1 MCQGYDYECEYENGA
16 SKFPSKRP
24 IPSEEFSS
32 RPPEKLTR
40 LGSPQST
47 LRQTT
52 DSSIPGIL
60 ELSKA
65 RYVGKYSS
73 IAFPLYVGLEV
84 EATKLPRL
92 HSFAYHSGIR
102 KEPPCAVIHQISEK
116 IPWNTTR
123 ALIEVYTVTIH
134 PIFGFL
140 DMNSFYSRCEKHWHS
155 QPQDMAFEAIASGV
169 LALASLLNG
178 SLDQDIEMWLV
189 LHAKEILE
197 DSSISRFP
205 SLEQI
210 AAWILRAIYVRCT
223 GRPHVTWLTTCTIM
237 HLIEATGLHHGSDSL
252 LQTTGNLAPRPD
264 VSNTIIR
271 TAQVATC
278 LHIVIA
284 FEYGRSIMAVNRQTL
299 ESNLQGAH
307 EGDLT
312 PQMCSLI
319 AAALPVTHATR
330 DSADTTEEI
339 ISTLEKVVNIP
350 VGHDFLL
357 LLRADLALG
366 IYRRLRVM
374 GSKLQQMPHDRVISA
389 GAAALPAAR
398 RLVSQ
403 GQVWWNII
411 GTIFQ
416 FACALLAMD
425 TSSSCDMLVG
435 TMETLE
441 FVVDQLDTHLARE
454 ALSTARQLARA
465 ALDKKKKGVEALE
478 HVVGPSPDSTAAQ
491 KERPLPEDPSLSP
504 SLDYQFPFDLD
515 SLWAMEFQL
524 PL

>member
-1 MCQGYDYECEYENGA
+1 MCQGYDYECEYENLA
-16 SKFPSKRP
+16 SRLPSKRP
-24 IPSEEFSS
+24 VPSEESSS
-32 RPPEKLTR
+32 RLPEKLAR
-40 LGSPQST
+40 LASPQTT

-52 DSSIPGIL
+52 DSTIPGIL
-60 ELSKA
+60 EPSKA

-84 EATKLPRL
+84 QATKLPRL
-92 HSFAYHSGIR
+92 HSFAYHSGVR
-102 KEPPCAVIHQISEK
+102 KEPPCAVTHQVSEK

-123 ALIEVYTVTIH
+123 GLIEVYTSTVH
-134 PIFGFL
+134 PLFGFL
-140 DMNSFYSRCEKHWHS
+140 DIDTFYARCEKHWHG

-178 SLDQDIEMWLV
+178 NLDQDLEMWLV

-197 DSSISRFP
+197 DYSISRFP

-223 GRPHVTWLTTCTIM
+223 GRPHVIWLTTCTIM
-237 HLIEATGLHHGSDSL
+237 HLIEATGLHHASDSM
-252 LQTTGNLAPRPD
+252 LQTTANLDPRRED
-264 VSNTIIR
+264 SNTIIR

-284 FEYGRSIMAVNRQTL
+284 FEYGRSIMTVNRQTL
-299 ESNLQGAH
+299 ESNLQDSH
-307 EGDLT
+307 EGDMT

-319 AAALPVTHATR
+319 AAALPVTLTTG
-330 DSADTTEEI
+330 DSADMTEGI
-339 ISTLEKVVNIP
+339 LSALEKVVNVP
-350 VGHDFLL
+350 VSHDFLL
-357 LLRADLALG
+357 LLKADLALG
-366 IYRRLRVM
+366 IYRRLRVTD
-374 GSKLQQMPHDRVISA
+374 SKPQPMPNDRVITA

-411 GTIFQ
+411 GTTFQ
-416 FACALLAMD
+416 FACALLTMD
-425 TSSSCDMLVG
+425 TSSSCDMLVE
-435 TMETLE
+435 TMDTLK

-465 ALDKKKKGVEALE
+465 ALDKKRKGVEALE
-478 HVVGPSPDSTAAQ
+478 RIVGPSPDSTVAQ
-491 KERPLPEDPSLSP
+491 KGHPLPRDLSLSP
-504 SLDYQFPFDLD
+504 TLDHQFPFDLD